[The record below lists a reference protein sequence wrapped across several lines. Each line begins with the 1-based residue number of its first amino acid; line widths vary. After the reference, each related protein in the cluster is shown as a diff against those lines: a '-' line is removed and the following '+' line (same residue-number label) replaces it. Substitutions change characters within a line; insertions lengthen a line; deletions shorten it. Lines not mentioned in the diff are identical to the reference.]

1 MSAILYCDNDNIQ
14 YKDSAEYIAKLLP
27 NTDQITCY
35 KIFGGSSDF
44 IKLDDSVRPRH
55 KYIICPKPIT
65 KRGNSSDIH
74 LAIEVMKDLAKS
86 PIVNTSLFIIC
97 SNDTDFVPL
106 CQELRENHRQVWLII
121 DSKNTQ
127 GVQNEH
133 LSKIY
138 NRVFDIN
145 VVRKKEEELQRIA
158 KEKEFKDLINTNIGN
173 LYLKLDTPQISF
185 PTIIE
190 EFTKNDLD
198 WRSKGMK
205 FKAFLQKYLFETKYK
220 IVGECVSR
228 K

>member
-14 YKDSAEYIAKLLP
+14 YKDCAEYIGRLLP
-27 NTDQITCY
+27 NKDQILCY

-44 IKLDDSVRPRH
+44 IKLDDIVRPRH

-86 PIVNTSLFIIC
+86 PTVNISFFIIC

-106 CQELRENHRQVWLII
+106 CQELRENQRQVWLII

-127 GVQNEH
+127 GVQNEY
-133 LSKIY
+133 LNKIY
-138 NRVFDIN
+138 NKVFDIN
-145 VVRKKEEELQRIA
+145 AERKKEEELQRIA
-158 KEKEFKDLINTNIGN
+158 KEKEYKDLVN
-173 LYLKLDTPQISF
+173 
-185 PTIIE
+185 TIIDRLFDTVTLQVTFDQIIS
-190 EFTKNDLD
+190 EFKHKELD
-198 WRSKGMK
+198 WRSKIPK
-205 FKAFLQKYLFETKYK
+205 FKIFIQKYLSEVKYK
-220 IVGECVSR
+220 IEGVTVCR

>member
-1 MSAILYCDNDNIQ
+1 MSAFLYCDNDNIQ
-14 YKDSAEYIAKLLP
+14 YKDSAEYIAKLLA
-27 NTDQITCY
+27 NKEHILCY

-44 IKLDDSVRPRH
+44 AKMDDIVRPRH

-65 KRGNSSDIH
+65 KRKNSSDIH

-86 PIVNTSLFIIC
+86 PAINISTFIIC

-106 CQELRENHRQVWLII
+106 CQELRENQRQVWLII

-133 LSKIY
+133 LNKIY
-138 NRVFDIN
+138 NKVFDIN
-145 VVRKKEEELQRIA
+145 AERKKEEELQRIA
-158 KEKEFKDLINTNIGN
+158 KEKEYKDLINTILGN
-173 LYLKLDTPQISF
+173 LYLKLDTLQLTF

-205 FKAFLQKYLFETKYK
+205 FKAFLQKYVLDKYK
-220 IVGECVSR
+220 ITGEVISR